1 MNQSAD
7 QNSHSSIEQ
16 LYALIDRELDP
27 GAHAL
32 VAGHLQACARCRSL
46 YESLVRFDSA
56 CKRIPLET
64 LSPDFTRS
72 VMATLGIVPKNPL
85 VFRLLEH
92 VAYLFGMLIVL
103 AFMTAAFVLTGV
115 IKTEDVTAN
124 SGPAGKVLDTI
135 GTGVGTA
142 SGILG
147 SWLTGFFPSGFNHGA
162 ISISAAVVVV
172 VLALALVDKR
182 VTGRVSQKFR

>member
-1 MNQSAD
+1 MAD

-27 GAHAL
+27 GEHAL
-32 VAGHLQACARCRSL
+32 VAGHLQACERCRSQ

-56 CKRIPLET
+56 CKRVPLET

-72 VMATLGIVPKNPL
+72 VMASLGIVPKNPL
-85 VFRLLEH
+85 IFRLLEH

-147 SWLTGFFPSGFNHGA
+147 NWLTGFFPSGFNHGA

-172 VLALALVDKR
+172 VLALALVDRR